1 MAFSFILA
9 AALVAA
15 VGRSHAAIIITAG
28 PEPAHEEVQDMI
40 RNSSARAWCRPGQIR
55 QIITHSGCESQ
66 ELDNMVCLG
75 SCLSYSLP
83 LTLPRNPGEESLNL
97 CETCQ
102 TDKFVWVNVTLSC
115 MKDDE
120 PFEEVKQVQQIES
133 CKCATCPGY
142 KSSMKLSSPND
153 EEVVSDLINRAL
165 EPEDH
170 PLAALDDAVDES
182 SPGLKRDDPLSVLSL
197 FPASNDVMVAP
208 ALNQDDL
215 RRLRESSP
223 NILRGY
229 ESNPHRLNLVEL
241 NEEFPLKYDSMKSL
255 QYDNHNSDNA
265 DNDGQANGS
274 KPKGLADIV
283 KNLNK
288 INYKSMSINEI
299 RDELKKS
306 QD

>member
-1 MAFSFILA
+1 MTSFFIVA
-9 AALVAA
+9 AVLVAA
-15 VGRSHAAIIITAG
+15 AGRGRAAIIITAG
-28 PEPAHEEVQDMI
+28 PEPVHEEVQDMI

-55 QIITHSGCESQ
+55 QIVTHSGCESQ

-102 TDKFVWVNVTLSC
+102 TDEFVWVNVTLSC
-115 MKDDE
+115 MKDKE
-120 PFEEVKQVQQIES
+120 PFEEVKQVQKITS

-142 KSSMKLSSPND
+142 SSSMKPSSPND
-153 EEVVSDLINRAL
+153 QEVVSDLINRAL
-165 EPEDH
+165 QPEDR
-170 PLAALDDAVDES
+170 PDDSQGEATAN
-182 SPGLKRDDPLSVLSL
+182 LKHDDPLSVMTL
-197 FPASNDVMVAP
+197 FPSSNSVMVAP
-208 ALNQDDL
+208 ALNPADL

-223 NILRGY
+223 SILRDY
-229 ESNPHRLNLVEL
+229 ESHPHTLNLVEL
-241 NEEFPLKYDSMKSL
+241 NEEHPLKYESLKPL
-255 QYDNHNSDNA
+255 QYESHKSDHA
-265 DNDGQANGS
+265 EVDGQTDGS
-274 KPKGLADIV
+274 KQKGLADIV

-306 QD
+306 MD